1 MKCMKKI
8 FLILIFFAAYAWSI
22 PKPMESIENYNILM
36 VHGAYGSDKGIKAN
50 TGLKEA
56 DSTSEFL
63 GKATLDSYTSD
74 SRITKWLAT
83 TIFEEPDIGGERNP
97 SNAYIYNWR
106 SLAFAADENV
116 RCRVIVSLTS

>member
-1 MKCMKKI
+1 MRN
-8 FLILIFFAAYAWSI
+8 ILLFVVFAIAGCWAV
-22 PKPMESIENYNILM
+22 PKPMESVANYNILM

-63 GKATLDSYTSD
+63 GKATLGSYTSD

-83 TIFEEPDIGGERNP
+83 TIFEEPDIGGKRNP

-116 RCRVIVSLTS
+116 

>member
-1 MKCMKKI
+1 MRN
-8 FLILIFFAAYAWSI
+8 ILLFVVFAIAGCWAV
-22 PKPMESIENYNILM
+22 PKPMESVENYNVLM

-63 GKATLDSYTSD
+63 GKATLGSYTSD

-83 TIFEEPDIGGERNP
+83 TIFEEPDISGKRNP

-116 RCRVIVSLTS
+116 RCGVIVSPTS

>member
-1 MKCMKKI
+1 MNKKVLW
-8 FLILIFFAAYAWSI
+8 LILLTFICESWAVSR
-22 PKPMESIENYNILM
+22 PMETIENYNILM

-63 GKATLDSYTSD
+63 GKATLGSYTSD

-83 TIFEEPDIGGERNP
+83 TIFEEPDIGGKRNP

-116 RCRVIVSLTS
+116 